1 MKFSKK
7 WLQDYILETL
17 PDDES
22 IEKELNAK
30 AFEVEEV
37 SDFDGDSIFDI
48 KVLPNRAHDA
58 LGHYGMAR
66 EICACL
72 DLTLKEKAEIF
83 PTPTTF
89 DTSVSKVNVE
99 VSDNKACPR
108 FMAVRI
114 DEVRV
119 EESPVWL
126 RKSIEAIG
134 QRSINNIVD
143 ITNFVQYTL
152 NKPMHAY
159 DAKNIE
165 DSIVVRYATESE
177 SLITLD
183 DKDLILN
190 TKTLVIADKTKA
202 LGLAGIKGG
211 KYSGINQGTTS
222 IVIES
227 ANFEPVLIRKT
238 SQKYGVHT
246 DASKR
251 FENGIANSL
260 VSEGLYMTISLML
273 KLFPEAKVS
282 VVTDTNDN
290 IETNYH
296 VGLTLLDINQILGK
310 DFKTEEVVDALRKLN
325 FKNEK
330 IVTSEYISQNFE
342 SLIGKEYKNPSSMR
356 VDAPEYFSCSSL
368 VSYLFRGIWMPSLSI
383 DKYVFGKKV
392 TEEDL
397 AFGDLIFANSGEG
410 LIRYDSIE
418 FMRGTKVP
426 AGIDHVGI
434 YLGDDK
440 ILHATKRS
448 GEVVLES
455 LSHFKSGRTVT
466 GYARVAEDLAEE
478 RFLINI
484 PAERLD
490 LRTKEDLVEEI
501 GRIIGYDKLTPTLPT
516 IDRDGLINKKLYYQ
530 NIVRNILSA
539 HGFSEVIN
547 YSFTKTG
554 EVSLVKAASDKNKLR
569 TNLTDGLVESINK
582 NIHNMSLLDIES
594 VKVFEFGNCFT
605 DAHEWTALAIGVDD
619 GKKKSNSSEELDLIL
634 SEIKRTLRLENLEYE
649 KKSIKPL
656 VVEISFDQVI
666 SILDDNINDVYL
678 DKSLHREIK
687 YQSFS
692 MMPFIVRDVAFW
704 ATESIE
710 VKDIEN
716 SIKSNAGELCLS
728 VKKFDEFKKDGKVS
742 LGYRLVYQDRDRT
755 LTDEEVNA
763 YAENVYKN
771 LKELG
776 CEIR

>member
-37 SDFDGDSIFDI
+37 SNFEGDSIFDI

-72 DLTLKEKAEIF
+72 DLTLKDKTEIF
-83 PTPTTF
+83 PILTTF
-89 DTSVSKVNVE
+89 DASVSKVNVE

-108 FMAVRI
+108 FMAARI
-114 DEVRV
+114 DGVRAG
-119 EESPVWL
+119 ESPVWL

-165 DSIVVRYATESE
+165 GGLVVRYAEDGE
-177 SLITLD
+177 SLLTLD
-183 DKDLILN
+183 DKDLTLN
-190 TKTLVIADKTKA
+190 PKTLVIADKIKA

-211 KYSGINQGTTS
+211 KYSGINQDTTS

-260 VSEGLYMTISLML
+260 VAEGLYMTISEIL

-282 VVTDTNDN
+282 FVTDTNDTV
-290 IETNYH
+290 EPNYH
-296 VGLTLLDINQILGK
+296 VGLTLQNINQILGK
-310 DFKTEEVVDALRKLN
+310 DFKTEEVANALRKLN

-330 IVTSEYISQNFE
+330 IITSEYITQNFE

-392 TEEDL
+392 LEGDL

-410 LIRYDSIE
+410 LIRYESIE
-418 FMRGTKVP
+418 FMRGTKVL

-434 YLGDDK
+434 YMGEDK
-440 ILHATKRS
+440 VLHATKRV
-448 GEVVLES
+448 GKVVLES
-455 LSHFKSGRTVT
+455 LSEFKLGRTIT
-466 GYARVAEDLAEE
+466 GYVRISEDIAEE
-478 RFLINI
+478 RFLVDV

-490 LRTKEDLVEEI
+490 LRTKEDLIEEI
-501 GRIIGYDKLTPTLPT
+501 GRIIGYDKLTPTLP
-516 IDRDGLINKKLYYQ
+516 IINRGGMINKKLYYQ
-530 NIVRNILSA
+530 NIIRNILSTY
-539 HGFSEVIN
+539 GFSEVIN
-547 YSFTKTG
+547 YSFTKKG
-554 EVSLVKAASDKNKLR
+554 EVTLVKASSDKNKLR
-569 TNLTDGLVESINK
+569 TNLTDGLVEAINK
-582 NIHNMSLLDIES
+582 NIHNMSLLDIDA

-605 DAHEWTALAIGVDD
+605 EAKEWTALAIGVDD
-619 GKKKSNSSEELDLIL
+619 GKKKSNFAEELDLIL
-634 SEIKRTLRLENLEYE
+634 SEIKRTLRLENLEHE
-649 KKSIKPL
+649 KKSVKPL
-656 VVEISFDQVI
+656 IAEMSFDEMI
-666 SILDDNINDVYL
+666 FALDENINDVYL
-678 DKSLHREIK
+678 DKGLHREIK

-704 ATESIE
+704 AAESIE
-710 VKDIEN
+710 VSDIEN
-716 SIKSNAGELCLS
+716 SIRGSVGKLCVS

-742 LGYRLVYQDRDRT
+742 LGYRLVYQDKDRT
-755 LTDEEVNA
+755 LTDEEVNLC
-763 YAENVYKN
+763 AENVYNK

-776 CEIR
+776 CETR